1 MVKVGVGV
9 YHIDF
14 DIIKHMKKQLGV
26 LIPLLAIS
34 VVVLLGYKG
43 FGWEKNSFQA
53 TFDLLLPW
61 QEESKRGAWTTFEN
75 YLEFARAHN
84 LAGVKSLSYQ
94 ISTTCS
100 DATKIEE
107 CFALMDS
114 VYEIAKDF
122 KQSDFRHVE
131 EDGRQIV
138 TYTDGPL
145 VAILFFTKDLGGIP
159 KVLSLRFCLENGT
172 SQEKCIEAGS
182 MRHDEDGDGWWD
194 SVESL
199 FYN

>member
-1 MVKVGVGV
+1 M
-9 YHIDF
+9 D
-14 DIIKHMKKQLGV
+14 KQNRI
-26 LIPLLAIS
+26 LIPFLALS
-34 VVVLLGYKG
+34 TVFLLGYEG
-43 FGWEKNSFQA
+43 FGWKYNFQDREITRTESTEVSF
-53 TFDLLLPW
+53 TVPDLSRPLPNGP
-61 QEESKRGAWTTFEN
+61 KRGAWTTFEN

-94 ISTTCS
+94 ISATCS

-122 KQSDFRHVE
+122 KLSDFKHVE

-138 TYTDGPL
+138 MYSDGPL
-145 VAILFFTKDLGGIP
+145 VAILFFTKDLGGTP
-159 KVLSLRFCLENGT
+159 KVLGLRFCLEDET
-172 SQEKCIEAGS
+172 FQEKCIEAGS
-182 MRHDEDGDGWWD
+182 IRHDEDGDGWWD
-194 SVESL
+194 GVESL